1 MTTKYCIQA
10 SEIGFLAGYGM
21 PFKPPKEAVERF
33 LKRNDRAKFDEYVRR
48 NGSPDWNTKEKFV
61 RTNKDAIA
69 AVKSAGDVL
78 TNNSKDIGEAI
89 KKSVDSKA
97 VSHFSETEKRY
108 LAEETRSQV
117 FRNHGTRKEN
127 NTLERWCEESGRSAV
142 KNNKSYRLMIHP
154 DVVIVG
160 KIDGLTDQGEIVE
173 IKNRAGGKLFG
184 EIREYEMAQCQCYL
198 RMLDLQDGFLVEMMS
213 DQMGTLP
220 FSRDDDFWNRT
231 VNNVLENIFSIE

>member
-1 MTTKYCIQA
+1 
-10 SEIGFLAGYGM
+10 
-21 PFKPPKEAVERF
+21 
-33 LKRNDRAKFDEYVRR
+33 
-48 NGSPDWNTKEKFV
+48 
-61 RTNKDAIA
+61 
-69 AVKSAGDVL
+69 
-78 TNNSKDIGEAI
+78 
-89 KKSVDSKA
+89 
-97 VSHFSETEKRY
+97 
-108 LAEETRSQV
+108 
-117 FRNHGTRKEN
+117 
-127 NTLERWCEESGRSAV
+127 
-142 KNNKSYRLMIHP
+142 MIHP

-220 FSRDDDFWNRT
+220 FSRDDDFWDRT